1 MSTPLSSLPP
11 PTIGDTPLQPQFN
24 NNSNIYQQGQ
34 QYNPLLPPAQNLP
47 PNSSPGMD
55 NSQLIDDILAD
66 IGEPPSMDNSN
77 IDSQIFS
84 RSMDESQV
92 PPEKKYNRQNQNK
105 DLIYEDDEPNMT
117 YNDSIV
123 MKAIGVSGDSTI
135 GKTYNHLKLPLVV
148 FLICFLISLPRANRL
163 LFSMMPSLLLESG
176 QVSLQ
181 GVLIK
186 AVLGLVLY
194 YLVSLIL

>member
-11 PTIGDTPLQPQFN
+11 PTIGDTPLQPQ
-24 NNSNIYQQGQ
+24 QQ
-34 QYNPLLPPAQNLP
+34 NPLLPATQNLP

-55 NSQLIDDILAD
+55 SSQLVNDILAD
-66 IGEPPSMDNSN
+66 IGDPPSMDNSN
-77 IDSQIFS
+77 IDSQMFS

-92 PPEKKYNRQNQNK
+92 PPEKTYNRQNQNN
-105 DLIYEDDEPNMT
+105 DFIYQDDEPNMT

-123 MKAIGVSGDSTI
+123 MKAIGVSGDSTV

-181 GVLIK
+181 GVLMK

-194 YLVSLIL
+194 YLASMVV

>member
-1 MSTPLSSLPP
+1 MKVRC
-11 PTIGDTPLQPQFN
+11 PQK
-24 NNSNIYQQGQ
+24 
-34 QYNPLLPPAQNLP
+34 
-47 PNSSPGMD
+47 
-55 NSQLIDDILAD
+55 
-66 IGEPPSMDNSN
+66 
-77 IDSQIFS
+77 
-84 RSMDESQV
+84 
-92 PPEKKYNRQNQNK
+92 KKYNRQNQNK
-105 DLIYEDDEPNMT
+105 DFIYEDDEPNMT

-194 YLVSLIL
+194 YLVSLIV